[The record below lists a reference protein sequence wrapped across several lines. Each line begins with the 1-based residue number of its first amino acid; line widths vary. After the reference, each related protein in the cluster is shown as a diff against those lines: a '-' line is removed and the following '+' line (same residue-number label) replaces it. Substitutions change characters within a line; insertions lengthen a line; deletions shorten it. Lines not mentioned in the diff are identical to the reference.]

1 MIKFSDD
8 HLINIFS
15 DFSLTLSM
23 ICVSYFFV
31 YVGNNIDYPSG
42 FWKFLKDPWYKV
54 NLFCYLSICKVTYI
68 LFVLWEYI
76 KNT

>member
-31 YVGNNIDYPSG
+31 YVGNNIYYPSD
-42 FWKFLKDPWYKV
+42 FWIKVIRILKAKYKAT
-54 NLFCYLSICKVTYI
+54 FIFVT
-68 LFVLWEYI
+68 LTFVIMFDTLRV
-76 KNT
+76 